1 MEKLRN
7 SLRKNLWNHL
17 RVHSHSSEGLSYT
30 NFIIIILILLMIAIM
45 TARSEPSLPLHID
58 LTLKYVQI
66 AIWFVFVLEW
76 LARLWTA
83 VEDPRFEHYKYPRL
97 HWLTRITSILDLIA
111 ILPGFILIW
120 DNNSNLSFL
129 LRLFRLI
136 MLIRFI
142 RFFRYSQVFEMLGK
156 LFSRHWKN
164 ITVSLSIL
172 LVIVYLLASCLWLVE
187 HKVNP
192 DFSSI
197 PKAFWWA
204 VVSITTVGY
213 GDAYPITALGKAI
226 TASFLLLSMAFLA
239 LPGSIMAAGFM
250 EILREKKEKE
260 ERKAKSKSWPNDKH
274 L

>member
-1 MEKLRN
+1 MKAFENKLR
-7 SLRKNLWNHL
+7 KKIWNHL
-17 RVHSHSSEGLSYT
+17 RVHSHTSEGLTYT
-30 NFIIIILILLMIAIM
+30 NFLIIILILLMIAIM
-45 TARSEPSLPLHID
+45 TARSEPSLPPSID
-58 LTLKYVQI
+58 LGLKYAQI
-66 AIWFVFVLEW
+66 AIWFIFVMEW
-76 LARLWTA
+76 LARLWTS
-83 VEDPRFEHYKYPRL
+83 VEDPRFEHYPHPRL

-142 RFFRYSQVFEMLGK
+142 RFFRHSQVFEMLGK
-156 LFSRHWKN
+156 LFDRHWKN
-164 ITVSLSIL
+164 IAVSLTFL

-197 PKAFWWA
+197 PRAFWWA
-204 VVSITTVGY
+204 VISITTVGY
-213 GDAYPITALGKAI
+213 GDAYPITALGKTI

-260 ERKAKSKSWPNDKH
+260 EKRARSKSWPNEKH